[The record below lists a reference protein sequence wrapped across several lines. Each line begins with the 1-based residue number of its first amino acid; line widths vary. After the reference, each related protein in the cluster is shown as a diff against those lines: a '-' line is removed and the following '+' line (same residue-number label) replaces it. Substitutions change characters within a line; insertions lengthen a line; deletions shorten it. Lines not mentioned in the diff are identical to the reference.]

1 MNLIVLILICARFL
15 LGRCA
20 KGSRCLYTH
29 DPSSVALCKDFLQKG
44 FCPAGDFCDLSHDL
58 SPERTPTCLH
68 FLRGRC
74 SNESCRYAHVGLNP
88 AALVCYDFA
97 TFGYCKKG
105 AQCSDRHVHECPA
118 YANTGVCHDKK
129 CRLPHPDSAGQ
140 IRHHQNNAPTIPKSA
155 VAESSFSRGTGGPD
169 ILGQEKDDDDDD
181 DDDDDEPNDETNFA
195 QLNQNRLQ
203 SLAEQQRQFLSQ
215 QDFVHF

>member
-1 MNLIVLILICARFL
+1 MLILIRSCFL
-15 LGRCA
+15 LGRCV

-29 DPSSVALCKDFLQKG
+29 DPTSVALCKDFLQKG

-74 SNESCRYAHVGLNP
+74 SNQSCRYVHVGLNP

-97 TFGYCKKG
+97 TFGYCKRG

-118 YANTGVCHDKK
+118 YANTGVCPDKK

-140 IRHHQNNAPTIPKSA
+140 IRQHQNNSSMITKSA
-155 VAESSFSRGTGGPD
+155 VAEHSPTDDPDSSGQGEDDHD
-169 ILGQEKDDDDDD
+169 IVNDDM
-181 DDDDDEPNDETNFA
+181 NFD
-195 QLNQNRLQ
+195 QLNESLLQ
-203 SLAEQQRQFLSQ
+203 SLAERQFLSQ

>member
-1 MNLIVLILICARFL
+1 MLILKCASFL

-20 KGSRCLYTH
+20 QGSRCLYTH
-29 DPSSVALCKDFLQKG
+29 DPSTVALCKAFLHKG
-44 FCPAGDFCDLSHDL
+44 LCPAGDFCDLSHDL

-74 SNESCRYAHVGLNP
+74 SNDTCRYAHVGLNP
-88 AALVCYDFA
+88 AAVVCYDFA

-118 YANTGVCHDKK
+118 YANTGVCNDKK

-140 IRHHQNNAPTIPKSA
+140 IRQHQNTSSTTTKSA
-155 VAESSFSRGTGGPD
+155 VAEHSAIGGPD
-169 ILGQEKDDDDDD
+169 PSGPEKNGPDIPDDDDDD
-181 DDDDDEPNDETNFA
+181 DDDADETNFA
-195 QLNQNRLQ
+195 QLNQSRLPT
-203 SLAEQQRQFLSQ
+203 SGDPQFLSQ
-215 QDFVHF
+215 QDFVRF

>member
-1 MNLIVLILICARFL
+1 MNLTVLILVCAPFL

-29 DPSSVALCKDFLQKG
+29 DPTSVALCKDFLQKG
-44 FCPAGDFCDLSHDL
+44 LCPAGDFCDLSHDL

-74 SNESCRYAHVGLNP
+74 SNQSCRYTHVGLNP
-88 AALVCYDFA
+88 SALVCSDFA

-105 AQCSDRHVHECPA
+105 ALCSNRHVHECPA
-118 YANTGVCHDKK
+118 YANTGVCRDKK

-140 IRHHQNNAPTIPKSA
+140 IRQHQTN
-155 VAESSFSRGTGGPD
+155 SSMITKLAISECKPAGD
-169 ILGQEKDDDDDD
+169 LDLSGQEKDAHNKT
-181 DDDDDEPNDETNFA
+181 NDETNFT
-195 QLNQNRLQ
+195 QLNQSQLQ
-203 SLAEQQRQFLSQ
+203 SLAERQFLSQ

>member
-1 MNLIVLILICARFL
+1 MLILICARFL

-44 FCPAGDFCDLSHDL
+44 LCPAGDFCDLSHDL

-74 SNESCRYAHVGLNP
+74 SNQSCRYAHVGLNP

-118 YANTGVCHDKK
+118 YANTGVCRDKK

-140 IRHHQNNAPTIPKSA
+140 IRQHQNSSSMITKSA
-155 VAESSFSRGTGGPD
+155 VAERSSTGGPD
-169 ILGQEKDDDDDD
+169 LSGQGKGDDNTT
-181 DDDDDEPNDETNFA
+181 NDETSFR
-195 QLNQNRLQ
+195 QLNQSQLQ
-203 SLAEQQRQFLSQ
+203 SSPDRQFLSQ

>member
-1 MNLIVLILICARFL
+1 MIYFALLF

-29 DPSSVALCKDFLQKG
+29 DPTFVALCKDFLQKG
-44 FCPAGDFCDLSHDL
+44 LCPAGDFCDLSHDL

-74 SNESCRYAHVGLNP
+74 SNQSCRYTHVRLNP
-88 AALVCYDFA
+88 SALVCSDFA
-97 TFGYCKKG
+97 IFGYCKKG
-105 AQCSDRHVHECPA
+105 ALCSNRHVHECPA
-118 YANTGVCHDKK
+118 YANTGVCRDKK

-140 IRHHQNNAPTIPKSA
+140 IRQHNTNSTTITKLPITNDKDS
-155 VAESSFSRGTGGPD
+155 GD
-169 ILGQEKDDDDDD
+169 IDSPGQEGDDLDKT
-181 DDDDDEPNDETNFA
+181 NDEANFM
-195 QLNQNRLQ
+195 QLDKSQTK
-203 SLAEQQRQFLSQ
+203 SLAEQNFPAQ

>member
-1 MNLIVLILICARFL
+1 MLIFSCARFL

-20 KGSRCLYTH
+20 QGSRCLYTH
-29 DPSSVALCKDFLQKG
+29 DPTSVALCKDFLQKG
-44 FCPAGDFCDLSHDL
+44 LCPAGDFCDLSHDL

-74 SNESCRYAHVGLNP
+74 SNDSCRYAHVGLNP

-97 TFGYCKKG
+97 TYGYCKKG

-140 IRHHQNNAPTIPKSA
+140 IRQHQSNSSTIAKSA
-155 VAESSFSRGTGGPD
+155 VTDRSPTGGSDPP
-169 ILGQEKDDDDDD
+169 GQEKDDHDN
-181 DDDDDEPNDETNFA
+181 PNDETTFA
-195 QLNQNRLQ
+195 QLNQSQLQ
-203 SLAEQQRQFLSQ
+203 TSADRQFLSQ